1 MSQAINQGV
10 KAGRAIM
17 SFIIPP
23 VGIVTYFM
31 INDKRP
37 KAGKAYMGI
46 AIAGLALGAI
56 WFAKWQI
63 DKAVKDK
70 NAS

>member
-1 MSQAINQGV
+1 MAAQAINQGV

-23 VGIVTYFM
+23 VGVVTYFM
-31 INDKRP
+31 IKDKRP

-46 AIAGLALGAI
+46 ALVSLAISAI
-56 WFAKWQI
+56 FFVKWQI
-63 DKAVKDK
+63 DKANKG
-70 NAS
+70 